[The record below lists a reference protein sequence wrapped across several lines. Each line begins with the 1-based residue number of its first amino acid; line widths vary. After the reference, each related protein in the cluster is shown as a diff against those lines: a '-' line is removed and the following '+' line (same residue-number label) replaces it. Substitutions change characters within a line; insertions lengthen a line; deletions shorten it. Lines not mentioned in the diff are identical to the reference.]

1 MRINQLSIFVE
12 NKTGRLHTIVDAL
25 REGGIN
31 LRALSIADTTD
42 FGILRLI
49 VDNADAAR
57 AALAEIGVISK
68 ITSVIA
74 VKIDDKAG
82 GLACVLDTISDSGLS
97 IEYMYAFLSEESGRA
112 MMVLKTDKDEKAEE
126 ILTRAGIKLASEKD
140 I

>member
-12 NKTGRLHTIVDAL
+12 NKAGRLHTIVDAL
-25 REGGIN
+25 RSSGVN

-42 FGILRLI
+42 FGILRII
-49 VDNADAAR
+49 VDNAQVAR
-57 AALAEIGVISK
+57 ASLANIGVISK
-68 ITSVIA
+68 ITEVIA

-112 MMVLKTDKDEKAEE
+112 MMVLKTDDDARAEK
-126 ILTRAGIKLASEKD
+126 ILTDAGIKLACENNA
-140 I
+140 